1 MHVCALEVVGE
12 DLLEVIPSIDD
23 VSWQMIQPGPSGI
36 SYIDWEELDG
46 KEIVIRSARSTRE
59 AVVLQPDVG
68 VGFVIIL
75 DSVA

>member
-12 DLLEVIPSIDD
+12 DLLKVIPSIDD

-46 KEIVIRSARSTRE
+46 KEIVIRSARSTHE

>member
-23 VSWQMIQPGPSGI
+23 VSWQMIQPDPSRI